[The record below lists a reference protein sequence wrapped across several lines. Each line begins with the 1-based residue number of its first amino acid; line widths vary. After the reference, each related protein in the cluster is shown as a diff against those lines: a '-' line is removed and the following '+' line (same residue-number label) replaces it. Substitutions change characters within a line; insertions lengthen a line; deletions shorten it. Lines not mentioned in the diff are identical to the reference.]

1 MGRFQ
6 PKVEAIPIE
15 GFSQKSEEVDQEE
28 YWRNRALKA
37 EKLLRKK
44 AEDKD
49 TTDTGFED
57 RKKVFELW
65 KSVFNKK
72 RGVFRSGD
80 KRDRSIQ
87 SRLKEW
93 SLDDVCK
100 CIEGYSMDPWRHA
113 QPSRHEL
120 STLLRN
126 DGQIEAGLEIYDDG
140 GKNAKSARN
149 AELNSRKR
157 KGGNSTID
165 YTDEDRG
172 DGVPGVRGNKVRG
185 GSPLAVGSGAG
196 GGTRLRR
203 DDEVDVEEVF

>member
-65 KSVFNKK
+65 KSVF
-72 RGVFRSGD
+72 S
-80 KRDRSIQ
+80 
-87 SRLKEW
+87 
-93 SLDDVCK
+93 
-100 CIEGYSMDPWRHA
+100 
-113 QPSRHEL
+113 
-120 STLLRN
+120 
-126 DGQIEAGLEIYDDG
+126 
-140 GKNAKSARN
+140 
-149 AELNSRKR
+149 
-157 KGGNSTID
+157 
-165 YTDEDRG
+165 
-172 DGVPGVRGNKVRG
+172 
-185 GSPLAVGSGAG
+185 
-196 GGTRLRR
+196 
-203 DDEVDVEEVF
+203 